1 VIFKSP
7 FFLVLI
13 AIVPVLFFYWTK
25 SREKPAVLFSDKK
38 LSKGVKST
46 LVLNISDRLFYLPI
60 FALILMII
68 ALSRPQKL
76 IEKGI
81 KPFQGVDIVLALD
94 ASGSMLAEDFK
105 IEGKRKSRL
114 AIVKEVV
121 NSFVKDRK
129 NDRMAIVAFAGRAYT
144 VCPLTSDYQ
153 WLLRNLNRVEIGA
166 IEDGTAI
173 GSALSSSINRLKSS
187 EAKTKL
193 VILLTDGVN
202 NVGEISPQQGALIAK
217 AFNVK
222 VYTIAVGVSG
232 IAPYPVKTFWGEKVY
247 RQMPVEIDEEVLKT
261 IAQTTGGKFY
271 RAKDTKALRDIYKE
285 IDGLEKTEIKTEEFF
300 RYREMFNVFLV
311 LAFSLLV
318 LEKILRLT
326 LLKRFP

>member
-1 VIFKSP
+1 MIFKSP

>member
-1 VIFKSP
+1 MIFKNP

-13 AIVPVLFFYWTK
+13 TVVPVLFLYWIKRRT
-25 SREKPAVLFSDKK
+25 RAAVLFSAKN
-38 LSKGVKST
+38 LTKGVKPT
-46 LVLNISDRLFYLPI
+46 LILKISNKLFYLPV
-60 FALILMII
+60 FALFLMII

-76 IEKGI
+76 IEKVI
-81 KPFQGVDIVLALD
+81 KPSEGVDIVLALD
-94 ASGSMLAEDFK
+94 VSGSMLAEDFK

-121 NSFVKDRK
+121 NSFVRNRK

-153 WLLRNLNRVEIGA
+153 WLLRNLSRVEIGA

-173 GSALSSSINRLKSS
+173 GSALSSSVNRLKSS

-202 NVGEISPQQGALIAK
+202 NAGEISPEQGALIAE

-222 VYTIAVGVSG
+222 VYTIAVGVLG
-232 IAPYPVKTFWGEKVY
+232 IAPYPVTTFWGDKVY
-247 RQMPVEIDEEVLKT
+247 RQMPVEIDETILKK

-271 RAKDTKALRDIYKE
+271 RAKDTETLKDIYKE
-285 IDGLEKTEIKTEEFF
+285 IDGLEKTEIKSEEFF
-300 RYREMFNVFLV
+300 RYREMFSVFL
-311 LAFSLLV
+311 LIAFSLLV